1 MFLTWEMSVK
11 KTIPVLLAFVRTVC
25 LCLPI
30 VFVFSLFVFS
40 GFAFAAASCSTPGK
54 DGVGTPS
61 GVINT
66 YYPGTASVSA
76 GATSIPVGA
85 SSGSG
90 TAIAAGDLLLIIQMQ
105 DADIAYSNDSN
116 YGSGSGSGSGYTALN
131 QTGVYEYAKAAGAVS
146 GGAVSITTG
155 LANSYRYRAA
165 SATNGKSTFQV
176 IRVPQ
181 YSSATVSGTVSALNW
196 NGSVGGIAAM
206 DVDSTLTITGTI
218 TANGAGFRG
227 GFGRTLTGG
236 GGVNTD
242 YLTSYLVA
250 TNGSKGEGI
259 AGSPYYMNSPTTFNG
274 APAAAS
280 TYGSGY
286 PDGSTTNASYA
297 RGAPGN
303 AGGGGTDGNPAANDQ
318 NSGGGGG
325 GNYAAGAIG
334 GNSWSS
340 NLTVGGY
347 GGSAISGLAYNR
359 LVMGGGGG
367 AGTTNNGTADNT
379 TYTNP
384 PGLACTA
391 GAGACSSGAPG
402 GGIILLRANS
412 ITGGG
417 TVSANGGSG
426 WNTQND
432 SAGGGGAGGS
442 VVIYTYDGGTVN
454 ATVNGGDGGNAW
466 RSQAEGTFPGNCHG
480 PGGGGSGGFIAYSPS
495 TLGIAM
501 QYAAGI
507 SGVTTAGNISYGS
520 GSSSGGY
527 STFTASNPPG
537 SLPGADCVP
546 KLSTST
552 KTVVDTTSAGT
563 YAAGDVL
570 QYTITLTES
579 NGFAASGVSVTDTID
594 TDLTNFTVVSFPAG
608 ATNSSTGTALNIT
621 GISVPA
627 SGSVTIVYNAT
638 ISGSDVPGT
647 AITNTATVTN
657 PNVMVLSVVAPVVT
671 VTGTAAGTG
680 SKPLYLYDSTST
692 PAWKLSRTKNT
703 TSANSIT
710 LVYSTGT
717 QTWSMNPVDA
727 ASTTISSAVSATV
740 PVTLYLAR
748 NATTG
753 NRSVEVDLQCSSG
766 GTTLTQTQTLTLTAT
781 AAAYSFALPLAGTVT
796 CAQGNYWNLTVK
808 NKTTNN
814 GYSIIVYPQSG
825 GNPSHVDLPATTVIN
840 VNSIG
845 LYSATYPSAASITS
859 TAPGATVY
867 IRAVV
872 SDPFGSYD
880 IVNVPTITINN
891 PSGTAIVTAAGM
903 SLKATGTETPS
914 LTKTFEYTFPVLSSY
929 PTGNWSISVK
939 ATEGTEA
946 TVSNIG
952 YASMTVGVPNVFIL
966 KSANTSSANPGDII
980 TYTVQV
986 KNTGVGT
993 ANTVTLTDAIGNYM
1007 AVPVTSSF
1015 SFTEGSPAS
1024 GLTLGTPSYS
1034 KDSGST
1040 WTYTPVSGGG
1050 GAAANYDGL
1059 VTNWKIIM
1067 NGTMNGNGGNFTVNY
1082 NFKVE

>member
-1 MFLTWEMSVK
+1 
-11 KTIPVLLAFVRTVC
+11 
-25 LCLPI
+25 
-30 VFVFSLFVFS
+30 VFVFSLFLFS
-40 GFAFAAASCSTPGK
+40 GFAFAATSCSTPGK
-54 DGVGTPS
+54 DGAGTPS

-76 GATSIPVGA
+76 GATSIPVGS
-85 SSGSG
+85 SSGSS
-90 TAIAAGDLLLIIQMQ
+90 TQIAAGDMLLIIQMQ
-105 DADIAYSNDSN
+105 DADISYSNSSS
-116 YGSGSGSGSGYTALN
+116 YGDGSGSGSGYTALN

-146 GGAVSITTG
+146 GGSVSITTG

-165 SATNGKSTFQV
+165 SATNGQSTFQV

-181 YSSATVSGTVSALNW
+181 YSTATVSGTVSALNW
-196 NGSVGGIAAM
+196 NGSVGGIVAM
-206 DVDSTLTITGTI
+206 DADSTLTITGTI

-236 GGVNTD
+236 GGANTD

-274 APAAAS
+274 APSAAT

-303 AGGGGTDGNPAANDQ
+303 AGGGGTDGDPVANDQ

-325 GNYAAGAIG
+325 GNYAAGAMG
-334 GNSWSS
+334 GNSWNS

-367 AGTTNNGTADNT
+367 AGTTNNGTADNN

-384 PGLACTA
+384 PGLGCTA

-412 ITGGG
+412 ITGSG

-442 VVIYTYDGGTVN
+442 VVIYTYASGSVN
-454 ATVNGGDGGNAW
+454 ATVNGGNGGNAW

-495 TLGIAM
+495 TLSIAM

-537 SLPGADCVP
+537 PLPGADCVP

-552 KTVVDTTSAGT
+552 KTVVDITSGGT

-594 TDLTNFTVVSFPAG
+594 ANLTNFTVVSFPAG

-627 SGSVTIVYNAT
+627 SGFVTIVYNAT
-638 ISGSDVPGT
+638 ISSSAAPGT
-647 AITNTATVTN
+647 TINNTATITN
-657 PNVMVLSVVAPVVT
+657 PNGIGATPTAPVVT
-671 VTGTAAGTG
+671 VTGTVVGTG
-680 SKPLYLYDSTST
+680 NKLLYLWRDTI
-692 PAWKLSRTKNT
+692 T
-703 TSANSIT
+703 TGHLNRAIPTVAATFVEINAN
-710 LVYSTGT
+710 
-717 QTWSMNPVDA
+717 
-727 ASTTISSAVSATV
+727 TTISWALSPVLQSAVTITGGAGVTIPVQLWLSTNNTGTYALNPITLTCGAITLGTLTTGTAALTNGAAAALFTFKVPHTTTQTCASGSAI
-740 PVTLYLAR
+740 TLSIT
-748 NATTG
+748 NATAGANHYVYVYPAPTTG
-753 NRSVEVDLQCSSG
+753 N
-766 GTTLTQTQTLTLTAT
+766 
-781 AAAYSFALPLAGTVT
+781 YSNVNILS
-796 CAQGNYWNLTVK
+796 QN
-808 NKTTNN
+808 
-814 GYSIIVYPQSG
+814 
-825 GNPSHVDLPATTVIN
+825 VIN
-840 VNSIG
+840 VGSIG
-845 LYSATYPSAASITS
+845 FYSATYPSAATITS
-859 TAPGATVY
+859 VPPLGVVY
-867 IRAVV
+867 IRATI

-880 IVNVPTITINN
+880 INSASITITD
-891 PSGTAIVTAAGM
+891 PSGTSQLSPSPGSMTSVNSSGASTIYQYAYTVPSGAI
-903 SLKATGTETPS
+903 L
-914 LTKTFEYTFPVLSSY
+914 
-929 PTGNWSISVK
+929 GNWSISVTAK
-939 ATEGTEA
+939 EGTEGTI
-946 TVSNIG
+946 SNTG
-952 YASMTVGVPNVFIL
+952 YFLMTVGVPNVFIL
-966 KSANTSSANPGDII
+966 KSANTSSANPGTII
-980 TYTVQV
+980 TYTLQV

-993 ANTVTLTDAIGNYM
+993 ANTVTLTDAIGKYI

-1015 SFTEGSPAS
+1015 TFTDGSPAS

-1034 KDSGST
+1034 NNGGSS

-1050 GAAANYDGL
+1050 GAPANYDGT

-1067 NGTMNGNGGNFTVNY
+1067 NGTMNGNGANFTINY
-1082 NFKVE
+1082 KVLVK